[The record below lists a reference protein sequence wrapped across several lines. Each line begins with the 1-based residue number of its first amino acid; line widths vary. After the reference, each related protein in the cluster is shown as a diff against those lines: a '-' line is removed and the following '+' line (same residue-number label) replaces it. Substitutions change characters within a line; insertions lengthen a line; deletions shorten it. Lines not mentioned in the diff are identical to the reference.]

1 MEWEASLERRFDFA
15 MVVDVAKMNNLLEE
29 DSEQDIKSIYH
40 LWCPVPAGGHLTME
54 LRETG
59 GS

>member
-29 DSEQDIKSIYH
+29 DSEQDMKSIYH
-40 LWCPVPAGGHLTME
+40 L
-54 LRETG
+54 
-59 GS
+59 

>member
-1 MEWEASLERRFDFA
+1 

-29 DSEQDIKSIYH
+29 DSEQDMKSIYH